1 MKQELRN
8 IIDPVD
14 ERRATSGS
22 LVRMIYAAG
31 IMFFFGVLAWNFS
44 REIFFLEGT
53 GTISAKKSVIAF
65 PFPVRINQVG
75 VEPGT
80 DVKKGDLIAT
90 IESFS
95 VEQIASQIVIQTAEI
110 AAKIAEIEVRLSIA
124 KGIEPFA
131 RKRLVM
137 TSELLARLEA
147 GSDGAGSSQYK
158 MQVYLDS
165 VSAAEFHAKTI
176 AEINGSVDQLLILK
190 QQLVVLDVQHEKIKD
205 LLLDG
210 RVFASM
216 DAVLSSQVP
225 IQGEVIPAG
234 TPLFTLYDRNELF
247 VIWEMPLRR
256 FVEPQIGDRVYMTS
270 GYVVIEGHIDG
281 IFPISTGQGSDRS
294 TQFTGIFQGQRARVR
309 NRGFDKFLPIESQVV
324 VRMSYSTLV
333 ERLFAMLEPSVPR

>member
-1 MKQELRN
+1 MKQELN
-8 IIDPVD
+8 AIIDPVD
-14 ERRATSGS
+14 ERRSRSGS
-22 LVRMIYAAG
+22 LVRWIYAIG
-31 IMFFFGVLAWNFS
+31 ILIFFGILAWNFS
-44 REIFFLEGT
+44 RELFFLEGA
-53 GTISAKKSVIAF
+53 GTISAKKTVIAF
-65 PFPVRINQVG
+65 PFPVRINHVG

-110 AAKIAEIEVRLSIA
+110 SAKIAEIEVRLGIA

-131 RKRLVM
+131 HKRLVM
-137 TSELLARLEA
+137 TSDLLAKLEA
-147 GSDGAGSSQYK
+147 GGAGAGSSQYK

-165 VSAAEFHAKTI
+165 VSAAEFHSKTL
-176 AEINGSVDQLLILK
+176 AEINGSVEQLLILK
-190 QQLVVLDVQHEKIKD
+190 QQLVVLGVQHEKIKD
-205 LLLDG
+205 LLRDG
-210 RVFASM
+210 QVFASM

-225 IQGEVIPAG
+225 AQGEVIQAG

-256 FVEPQIGDRVYMTS
+256 FVEPKVGDRVYMTS

-294 TQFTGIFQGQRARVR
+294 TQFTGIFQGQRPRIR
-309 NRGFDKFLPIESQVV
+309 NRGFDKFLPIDSQVI

-333 ERLFAMLEPSVPR
+333 ERLFAMMEPRIPR